1 MAYDVG
7 YPGNQFRQ
15 GKRST
20 LFGGG
25 TATEFGGNAWLRL
38 NGVVKAIEDW
48 LLDFF
53 RRPFTTGVCI
63 VQEAVSIGDVLV
75 ADMALTANDAD
86 GHTAFYV
93 RRLPSGTGA
102 TNALRIGIA
111 LEAVPAF
118 SDCHYAAGGMLPAN
132 LFTGLTGLAAGS
144 RLVGD
149 VTTGRLRA
157 WTTGDDTDAYVT
169 AFGAVFLLYPGRLG

>member
-1 MAYDVG
+1 MAYDAP

-53 RRPFTTGVCI
+53 RKPFTPGVCV
-63 VQEAVSIGDVLV
+63 VQEAVAIGDVLV
-75 ADMALTANDAD
+75 ADLALSANDAD
-86 GHTAFYV
+86 GHPAFYV

-111 LEAVPAF
+111 LEAASAF
-118 SDCHYAAGGMLPAN
+118 ADCHYAVGGMLPAN
-132 LFTGLTGLAAGS
+132 MFTGLTGLAAGS
-144 RLVGD
+144 RLTAD
-149 VTTGRLRA
+149 ATTGRLRA
-157 WTTGDDTDAYVT
+157 WTTGDDTDGFVT
-169 AFGAVFLLYPGRLG
+169 ATGAVFLLYQGRLA